1 MFSPGAVINQ
11 RYAIENKIGEGG
23 FAQVYLAKDL
33 LLNRAVAIKI
43 LNREFEGNQE
53 FLRLFQHEARSVAA
67 LDHPNIL
74 QIYDFGLIPNQTAP
88 MNAFL
93 VMPYLSG
100 GSFSKLLQAGRLSL
114 DEIGFYL
121 NQLCS
126 AVDYAHRQNVAHRDI
141 KPQNILLR
149 GMDGRPVLADFG
161 FAKLIAESGLADQTR
176 QMMGTPHYMAP
187 EQFVGKVGF
196 ASDQYALGIMLY
208 QMLTET
214 LPFNGKEVEIVKQ
227 HLERPYPPL
236 VGHPAMQK
244 YNPEMVTRIEAV
256 MQRVLAKQPDQRF
269 PNCDAL
275 YQAYRV
281 AIKVDSKPSVPI
293 VRGDPLNTDQDQTEV
308 YAKPK
313 PPVVPKPAV
322 MRLKRAAMLKIR
334 TEPDQRVYY
343 DFELKGDVLTLGREV
358 SNHLH
363 VPLSII
369 SRHHATFHRVGA
381 IAPGLTYRVIDNN
394 SLNKL
399 FFNNQPIKDKVLE
412 DGDVI
417 RVGVPGYG
425 DYVVYFTYQAPVFS
439 AE

>member
-1 MFSPGAVINQ
+1 MLSSGAVINQ
-11 RYAIENKIGEGG
+11 RYAIESKIGEGG
-23 FAQVYLAKDL
+23 FAHVFLAKDI

-43 LNREFEGNQE
+43 LNEEFEGNQE
-53 FLRLFQHEARSVAA
+53 FLRLFQQEARSVAA

-74 QIYDFGLIPNQTAP
+74 QIYDFGLIPNQANPT
-88 MNAFL
+88 NAFL

-114 DEIGFYL
+114 DEIGYYL

-161 FAKLIAESGLADQTR
+161 FAKLIADAGLADQTKR
-176 QMMGTPHYMAP
+176 LMGTPQYMSP
-187 EQFVGKVGF
+187 EQFLGKVGF
-196 ASDQYALGIMLY
+196 ASDQYAIGIVLY

-214 LPFNGKEVEIVKQ
+214 LPFSGEDNEIIKQ
-227 HLERPYPPL
+227 HLELPHAPL
-236 VGHPAMQK
+236 ATHPAMRK
-244 YNPEMVTRIEAV
+244 INPEIVSRLDKVLEKALSKNPT
-256 MQRVLAKQPDQRF
+256 QRYA
-269 PNCDAL
+269 NCDAL

-281 AIKVDSKPSVPI
+281 AVKAEPKTPAPI
-293 VRGDPLNTDQDQTEV
+293 RVDPLNQDNDQTEV
-308 YAKPK
+308 YLTPK
-313 PPVVPKPAV
+313 PPPPKPVV
-322 MRLKRAAMLKIR
+322 MRMKRSPMLRIR

-381 IAPGLTYRVIDNN
+381 IAPGLSYRIIDNN

-399 FFNNQPIKDKVLE
+399 FFRDQAIKDKVLE

-417 RVGVPGYG
+417 RIGVPGYG
-425 DYVVYFTYQAPVFS
+425 DYVVYFTYQAPIFA